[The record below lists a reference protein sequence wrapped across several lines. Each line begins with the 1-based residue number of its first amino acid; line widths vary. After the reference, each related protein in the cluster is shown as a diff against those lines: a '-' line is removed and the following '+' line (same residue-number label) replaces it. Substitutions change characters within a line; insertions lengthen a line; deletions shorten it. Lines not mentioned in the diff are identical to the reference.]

1 MARKRGLGSFTVG
14 LQMST
19 SLRVLSFY
27 YNYNIQALQVLTILA
42 PVGGLLTYP
51 KGCYEQTEKVE
62 LSQPK
67 HNQNSTKDGLDLIN
81 ALHQPTNQPTL
92 QVVFGLDISTH
103 EPQLTMSSHKFLSC
117 DYTFNVQKAVDTLA
131 SARGFFNILKKCNDM
146 ASKLE

>member
-1 MARKRGLGSFTVG
+1 MLSGKFHYILLEPFPCVCNNKKKLARQLARKRGLGSFTVG

-27 YNYNIQALQVLTILA
+27 YNYNIQALRVLTILA

-81 ALHQPTNQPTL
+81 ALHQPTQPPTRLYLVLTFL
-92 QVVFGLDISTH
+92 QIS
-103 EPQLTMSSHKFLSC
+103 PK
-117 DYTFNVQKAVDTLA
+117 
-131 SARGFFNILKKCNDM
+131 
-146 ASKLE
+146 